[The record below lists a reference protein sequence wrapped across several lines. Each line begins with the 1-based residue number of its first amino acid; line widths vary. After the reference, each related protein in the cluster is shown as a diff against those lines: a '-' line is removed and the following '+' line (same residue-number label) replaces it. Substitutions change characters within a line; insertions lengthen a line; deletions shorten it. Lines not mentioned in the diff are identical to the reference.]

1 MAEIGFDSA
10 KVWTSISGISNGFS
24 DFKTAL
30 IDENQSNFISAVA
43 DAWYTEDAVK
53 YMLKYK
59 NTIDNYLESMRNTI
73 DSLISAINTN
83 ASNHAS
89 WTGNSYSPKT
99 ANLPTGKLDVSAVQS
114 QKGGKAGLDDW
125 LFPSL
130 WSKVRQV
137 EEHARTALTSVRT
150 AAHNSGFLNSQE
162 TQELIS
168 TINTIENKMV
178 SYMDDVYQNLKS
190 MGDNVLASA
199 QKASQQNTSNFQ
211 ING

>member
-89 WTGNSYSPKT
+89 WTGNSY
-99 ANLPTGKLDVSAVQS
+99 
-114 QKGGKAGLDDW
+114 
-125 LFPSL
+125 
-130 WSKVRQV
+130 
-137 EEHARTALTSVRT
+137 
-150 AAHNSGFLNSQE
+150 
-162 TQELIS
+162 
-168 TINTIENKMV
+168 
-178 SYMDDVYQNLKS
+178 
-190 MGDNVLASA
+190 
-199 QKASQQNTSNFQ
+199 
-211 ING
+211 